1 MRVLMLSKALLA
13 SEYRKKLSALSDQGG
28 IDLLAATPE
37 RWGNGGTAQRFEP
50 GGPTGI
56 ALRFL
61 PCRFN
66 GHFHLHYYPTLGRL
80 LDAFEPDLLHID
92 EEPYNLATA
101 HSAHLARRRGIKSIF
116 FAWQNL
122 ARSYP
127 PPFAQLERYCY
138 RRCAAIAGTT
148 QAAAVLQHKGFDGPL
163 AEIPQFGVDPDHFC
177 PVPASACSAR
187 ALTIGFAGRLVEEK
201 GLTVLES
208 AAAMLRPRPHLR
220 LAGSGPLAP
229 RLEASARRGPLK
241 GRIELVGQLDSGQM
255 PSFLRSLDLLV
266 LPSLTRAN
274 WMEQFGRVLI
284 EAMAC
289 GIPVIGT
296 RSGAIPLVIGQA
308 GLIVPEGRARELADA
323 MTALQDPKLRQELG
337 CAGRERVLARYTH
350 YRVAKETA
358 GFYSDLLSA

>member
-1 MRVLMLSKALLA
+1 MLSKALLA

-101 HSAHLARRRGIKSIF
+101 HSAHLAHRRGIKSIF

-138 RRCAAIAGTT
+138 RRCAAIAGTA

-220 LAGSGPLAP
+220 LAGSGTAGAAP
-229 RLEASARRGPLK
+229 GGQRPARSA
-241 GRIELVGQLDSGQM
+241 E
-255 PSFLRSLDLLV
+255 
-266 LPSLTRAN
+266 RAN
-274 WMEQFGRVLI
+274 RAGWPARFGPDAQL
-284 EAMAC
+284 
-289 GIPVIGT
+289 P
-296 RSGAIPLVIGQA
+296 AIARPF
-308 GLIVPEGRARELADA
+308 GLTLAEPGR
-323 MTALQDPKLRQELG
+323 TG
-337 CAGRERVLARYTH
+337 WNN
-350 YRVAKETA
+350 
-358 GFYSDLLSA
+358 SDGY